1 METWNFIRRKKTTIH
16 FLGIFTLLTLPY
28 FYSAHIFVCMYI
40 FMSIFSCLIVHVL
53 HSNFFFEIFGIFF
66 IRNSFISDLTIMIII
81 YQNEVDFDFQ
91 VKI

>member
-1 METWNFIRRKKTTIH
+1 
-16 FLGIFTLLTLPY
+16 
-28 FYSAHIFVCMYI
+28 MYI

-53 HSNFFFEIFGIFF
+53 HSNFFFQIFGIFF
-66 IRNSFISDLTIMIII
+66 IRNRFISDLTIMIII